1 VTTKSRFFF
10 SLIGLIA
17 GIIVLIFLVKI
28 NNIHCFIDNQ
38 LLDSAQVCIQ
48 LQSLKG
54 GRILLRNLA
63 DEKEVLE
70 KLFITE
76 TQEIYTIKSI
86 QASLNG
92 SLTFNLETSPPL
104 YRLERHGELLL
115 FNKSGQGRKNDD
127 RVILPLV
134 IDKNGLFE
142 KDFNLNHSF
151 LAGFLTNLGEDLY
164 RIEEIRFI
172 SPTMIRI
179 VFKDFLDFL
188 VEPQQNPQ
196 QQALRLQRVLHNLNP
211 NQIDLSLQEIDLRF
225 DLPVMRSFESSDS
238 ADFPIDSLE

>member
-1 VTTKSRFFF
+1 
-10 SLIGLIA
+10 
-17 GIIVLIFLVKI
+17 
-28 NNIHCFIDNQ
+28 
-38 LLDSAQVCIQ
+38 
-48 LQSLKG
+48 
-54 GRILLRNLA
+54 
-63 DEKEVLE
+63 
-70 KLFITE
+70 
-76 TQEIYTIKSI
+76 
-86 QASLNG
+86 
-92 SLTFNLETSPPL
+92 
-104 YRLERHGELLL
+104 
-115 FNKSGQGRKNDD
+115 
-127 RVILPLV
+127 
-134 IDKNGLFE
+134 LFE